1 MLTDDDCRA
10 IREALMSRHICV
22 PTLDDVRELVRAINA
37 MPDGPVWVVPR
48 EASDRMQHIGGACLD
63 YPNVFMGGPNRQQ
76 LRRAKIAFQAMAEA
90 GAAEV
95 RE

>member
-10 IREALMSRHICV
+10 IREAIGQPAMSFDR
-22 PTLDDVRELVRAINA
+22 VRAMVRAINA

-48 EASDRMQHIGGACLD
+48 EASEGMQQVGGACLD
-63 YPNVFMGGPNRQQ
+63 YPSAFMGGPNRQQ
-76 LRRAKIAFQAMAEA
+76 LRRAKIAYQAMAEA

-95 RE
+95 REE